1 MEEYVNPKGYV
12 MSEPIDTI
20 SILLDKEKKYDELI
34 KYIRSVVWN
43 NKNQS
48 ISCAYADALRHIGE
62 ELKDE

>member
-1 MEEYVNPKGYV
+1 

-20 SILLDKEKKYDELI
+20 SILLEKEKKYDELI

-43 NKNQS
+43 NKNQT